1 MWKRIPLW
9 SGKKPGGNGEF
20 HDYYTRSRNDIH
32 KSSATRHRGL
42 WSSVNFSSNIW
53 NRLDTSLREAET
65 LSSFKCG
72 LSKAILWY
80 LYVHLHRTQSNISIC
95 IYFKIFLKKIFIVLH
110 FLTIV
115 FNLYRVFFWWPNRK
129 QLLVT
134 LAFLNKG
141 CFYLF
146 IYLFITY
153 TEIRSFQ
160 TNTDLY
166 T

>member
-1 MWKRIPLW
+1 MA
-9 SGKKPGGNGEF
+9 KKCVETYSPMKWQETRGNGDF

-32 KSSATRHRGL
+32 KSSATRHRGR

-95 IYFKIFLKKIFIVLH
+95 IYFKIFFKKIFIVLH

-115 FNLYRVFFWWPNRK
+115 FNLYRVFFWWPNRQ

-134 LAFLNKG
+134 LAFLNKD

-146 IYLFITY
+146 IYSLHIPK
-153 TEIRSFQ
+153 
-160 TNTDLY
+160 
-166 T
+166 

>member
-1 MWKRIPLW
+1 MCGNVFPYEVARTL
-9 SGKKPGGNGEF
+9 GNGEF
-20 HDYYTRSRNDIH
+20 HDYYTRSRNDIR
-32 KSSATRHRGL
+32 KSSATRRWGHY
-42 WSSVNFSSNIW
+42 SSVNFRYNIW

-115 FNLYRVFFWWPNRK
+115 FNLYRVFFWGPNRK
-129 QLLVT
+129 PLLVT
-134 LAFLNKG
+134 LAFAIKIA
-141 CFYLF
+141 F
-146 IYLFITY
+146 IYLLHIPK
-153 TEIRSFQ
+153 
-160 TNTDLY
+160 
-166 T
+166 